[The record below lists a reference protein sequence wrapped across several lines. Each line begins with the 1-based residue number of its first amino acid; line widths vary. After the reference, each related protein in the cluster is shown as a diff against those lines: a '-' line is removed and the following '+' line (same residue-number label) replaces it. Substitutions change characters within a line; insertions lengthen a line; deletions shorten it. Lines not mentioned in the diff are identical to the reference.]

1 MKIISRLMMLFKAK
15 ANSALDRVEDPREI
29 MDYAYAE
36 QKQLLVKTKR
46 GLVDVA
52 TSKAQLSRQAQSL
65 RARVPKLEDQARR
78 ALDANREDLARIA
91 LERRQTIRSEL
102 EQLDVQVADVA
113 EDERRLSQT
122 EQQLA
127 VRIDEFRS
135 RRDIVAARYTAAKAQ
150 VRVKEAFTGISG
162 EFADLSLA
170 LGRAVEKTERMQD
183 RANAIGELIESGSL
197 ALPIGGHDTVEA
209 ELSRVQVVSTVD
221 AELKALK
228 AGERL
233 DPGPPALDSA
243 S

>member
-1 MKIISRLMMLFKAK
+1 MKNVDELLAQRA
-15 ANSALDRVEDPREI
+15 VE
-29 MDYAYAE
+29 
-36 QKQLLVKTKR
+36 
-46 GLVDVA
+46 
-52 TSKAQLSRQAQSL
+52 
-65 RARVPKLEDQARR
+65 LEDDRPKVLVSGRR
-78 ALDANREDLARIA
+78 MRDISDDSVRL
-91 LERRQTIRSEL
+91 L
-102 EQLDVQVADVA
+102 EQENETRMRFFRFGDVLAEVA

>member
-1 MKIISRLMMLFKAK
+1 MKIVSRLMLVFRAK
-15 ANSALDRVEDPREI
+15 ANSALDRVEDPREM

-52 TSKAQLSRQAQSL
+52 TSKAQLARQAQSL

-78 ALDANREDLARIA
+78 AL
-91 LERRQTIRSEL
+91 ERRQTIRSEL
-102 EQLDVQVADVA
+102 EQLDVQVAEVA

-127 VRIDEFRS
+127 VRIDEFRTQ
-135 RRDIVAARYTAAKAQ
+135 RDIVSARYTAAKAQ

-183 RANAIGELIESGSL
+183 RANAIGELIETGSL
-197 ALPIGGHDTVEA
+197 ALPIGGRDRVED
-209 ELSRVQVVSTVD
+209 ELSQLEVVSTVD
-221 AELKALK
+221 AEIRALK
-228 AGERL
+228 AGRYL
-233 DPGPPALDSA
+233 DSDPPALDKGS
-243 S
+243 

>member
-1 MKIISRLMMLFKAK
+1 MKIVSRLMLVFRAK
-15 ANSALDRVEDPREI
+15 ANSALDRVEDPREM

-52 TSKAQLSRQAQSL
+52 TSKAQLARQAQSL

-78 ALDANREDLARIA
+78 ALDSNREDLARIA

-102 EQLDVQVADVA
+102 EQLDVQVAEVA

-127 VRIDEFRS
+127 VRIDEFRTQ
-135 RRDIVAARYTAAKAQ
+135 RDIVSARYTAAKAQ

-183 RANAIGELIESGSL
+183 RANAIGELIETGSL
-197 ALPIGGHDTVEA
+197 ALPIGGRDRVED
-209 ELSRVQVVSTVD
+209 ELSQLEVVSTVD
-221 AELKALK
+221 AEIRALK
-228 AGERL
+228 AGRYL
-233 DPGPPALDSA
+233 DSDPPALDKGS
-243 S
+243 